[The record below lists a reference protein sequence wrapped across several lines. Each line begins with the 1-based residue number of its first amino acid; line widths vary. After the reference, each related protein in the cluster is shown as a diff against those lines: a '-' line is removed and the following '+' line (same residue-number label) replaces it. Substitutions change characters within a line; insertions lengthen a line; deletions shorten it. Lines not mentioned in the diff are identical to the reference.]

1 MVRRSFN
8 NNPVPSADPVEPS
21 RNALEQDVA
30 GLFTAKFHSSPE
42 CIVTAPGRVNLI
54 GEHVDYN
61 GGFVLPA
68 AINRWTSIAAGPR
81 NDTSLFIHAENLGAT
96 MLLDLK
102 DLTPRHS
109 GAWSN
114 YTAGVAHFM
123 QQCGLTLKGANLLI
137 KGTIPRGSGLS
148 SSAALEVASAYVF
161 LTLNNLSLPSIE
173 IVKLC
178 QKAEN
183 DFVGVK
189 CGIMDQFI
197 SCLGKKDHVLK
208 IDCRSLDYDYIPFPT
223 GVRLVVCDT
232 AVKRALAAS
241 EYNKRR
247 EECNCGVAALARVIP
262 GISMLRD
269 VTPEQ
274 LRTHESDL
282 DPTVRKR
289 CRHVVS
295 EIERVE
301 QSAAALRSGDLPAF
315 GQMMYASHASLRDD
329 YEVSCKELDAVVE
342 ISSSVDGVL
351 GARMTGAGFGG
362 CAICLVRES
371 AVEAVTERLRL
382 DFPKRTGKTPGIV
395 VCTFEDGVS
404 VRRN

>member
-1 MVRRSFN
+1 M
-8 NNPVPSADPVEPS
+8 PSANPLELS
-21 RNALEQDVA
+21 RASLEQDVA
-30 GLFTAKFHSSPE
+30 GLFTARFRSSPE

-81 NDTSLFIHAENLGAT
+81 DDTSLLIHAENLGAT

-102 DLTPRHS
+102 DLTPRRS

-123 QQCGLTLKGANLLI
+123 QQRGMTLKGANLLI

-148 SSAALEVASAYVF
+148 SSAALEIASAYIF
-161 LTLNNLSLPSIE
+161 TTLNNLSLPAIE
-173 IVKLC
+173 VVKLC
-178 QKAEN
+178 QRAEN

-197 SCLGKKDHVLK
+197 SCLGKKDHAMK
-208 IDCRSLDYDYIPFPT
+208 IDCRSLDYDHIPFPA
-223 GVRLVVCDT
+223 GVRLIVCDT

-247 EECNCGVAALARVIP
+247 EECDRGVAALAAVVP
-262 GISMLRD
+262 GITTLRD
-269 VTPEQ
+269 ITPEQ
-274 LRTHESDL
+274 LRTHEQDL
-282 DPTVRKR
+282 EPTVRKR

-301 QSAAALRSGDLPAF
+301 QSATVLRSGDLVAF
-315 GQMMYASHASLRDD
+315 GQMMYASHASLRDN
-329 YEVSCKELDAVVE
+329 YEVSCTELDAVVE
-342 ISSSVDGVL
+342 ISSSVDSVL

-382 DFPKRTGKTPGIV
+382 EYPKRTGKTPGIV

-404 VRRN
+404 VKRN